1 MSVAVHEQEHA
12 GPAAHDARERLVVVA
27 AVLAT
32 LAVIAGPGIVA
43 ALGLVTGFVPGTDE
57 PPLTKNAQRVLDE
70 VPAAYETGGMVVVPA
85 VNDPNVVWIGAITD
99 AAIDGAVV
107 ELGVSGLVGYGSLPT
122 RGTPPGWMSELT
134 PEDAVF
140 SDVGSLYFA
149 CTPSLAADTC
159 HGSVLVQHRGRW
171 IVWKAGLGKPGNA
184 SSVTRV
190 SVVGSGGDADVW
202 LGWMPSRASTAW
214 ATVVGNQYIR
224 DVPTRLS
231 EAASV
236 GGGTMW
242 WVRSSEPVSAVT
254 FRDRQGRVLE
264 RVAVGD

>member
-1 MSVAVHEQEHA
+1 MSLAVHEQDRT

-32 LAVIAGPGIVA
+32 LAVIAGPGLVA
-43 ALGLVTGFVPGTDE
+43 ALGLVGDVVPGIVE
-57 PPLTKNAQRVLDE
+57 PPLTKNAQRVLRE
-70 VPAAYETGGMVVVPA
+70 VPSAYETGGRVVVPA

-99 AAIDGAVV
+99 ASIDGAVV

-122 RGTPPGWMSELT
+122 RGEPPGWMSGLT

-140 SDVGSLYFA
+140 SDVGPLYFA

-159 HGSVLVQHRGRW
+159 HGSVLVEHLGRW
-171 IVWKAGLGKPGNA
+171 IVWKAGLGRPGSA
-184 SSVTRV
+184 ASVTRV
-190 SVVGSGGDADVW
+190 SVLGNGDADVF
-202 LGWMPSRASTAW
+202 LGWMPPGAVTAW

-224 DVPTRLS
+224 DVPSSTS
-231 EAASV
+231 QPGSV
-236 GGGTMW
+236 GGGTIW

-254 FRDRQGRVLE
+254 FRDRRGQVVDRVT
-264 RVAVGD
+264 VGD